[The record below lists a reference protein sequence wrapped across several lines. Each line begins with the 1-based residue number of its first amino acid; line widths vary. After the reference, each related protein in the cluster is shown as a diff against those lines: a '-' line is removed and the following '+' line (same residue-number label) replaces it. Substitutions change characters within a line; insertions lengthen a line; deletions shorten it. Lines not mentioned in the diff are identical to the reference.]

1 MSSRAASPSTIS
13 VFTIRTDSSWT
24 DSSLE
29 SLQPV
34 AGPDITMD
42 EAITHQ
48 PGGKKAK
55 LSIPIVCDSCWDA
68 ITGPYSTPC
77 LKCRKP
83 WCRECVKEWFT
94 MAIEDSDSMPA
105 RCCGIVMHHG
115 VAGGILLDADY
126 EAYKLRYDERTTS
139 NPLYCPVSTCS
150 TFIPPR
156 LMNYNT
162 GPMQGTIS
170 CIKCFTPICMECMKC
185 FEQVYLHGL
194 KVACRSRR
202 IAWPGIA
209 RSVVLWFVRDV
220 RRRRRRL
227 CRSR

>member
-1 MSSRAASPSTIS
+1 MACCLPFLSRLVSSRAASPSTTS
-13 VFTIRTDSSWT
+13 AFTIRTDSSWT

-34 AGPDITMD
+34 AGPDISSTLITMD

-48 PGGKKAK
+48 PARKKAK
-55 LSIPIVCDSCWDA
+55 PSIPIVCQSCWDT

-83 WCRECVKEWFT
+83 WCPECVKQWFA
-94 MAIEDSDSMPA
+94 MATEDSDSMPA

-115 VAGGILLDADY
+115 VAGGILSDADY

-150 TFIPPR
+150 TFIQPR
-156 LMNYNT
+156 LIN
-162 GPMQGTIS
+162 
-170 CIKCFTPICMECMKC
+170 
-185 FEQVYLHGL
+185 
-194 KVACRSRR
+194 
-202 IAWPGIA
+202 
-209 RSVVLWFVRDV
+209 
-220 RRRRRRL
+220 
-227 CRSR
+227 